1 VQRRRKQKA
10 VPRNVFGSGSQPKS
24 PKKES
29 VRHVDRSTKS
39 RPPTLPPTVPG
50 KKLKPPVIADPPQSD
65 PADDAISEPAA
76 LADQTLKSEDSPSTT
91 ILENQLLGDQKR
103 QTLGLSKPAR
113 NHEPEEIN
121 HIITTSDRAKKLIES
136 SKERASSLVN
146 SPPKPTPP
154 KVDPSPKPQIKPR
167 RKFRSRVSSYQP
179 AARAR
184 RLDRS
189 RHMEYKYEMRLILS
203 DMGILEEH
211 RSNLLATI
219 WARGERQTTK
229 ESKDFLNEK
238 LEEGIIDDE
247 QRQTLEKIVDNYTV
261 RR

>member
-1 VQRRRKQKA
+1 M
-10 VPRNVFGSGSQPKS
+10 
-24 PKKES
+24 
-29 VRHVDRSTKS
+29 RHVDRSTKS

-189 RHMEYKYEMRLILS
+189 RHMEYKYEMRGLLQDLNIP
-203 DMGILEEH
+203 EEH
-211 RSNLLATI
+211 RSNILGTI
-219 WARGERQTTK
+219 WARGERQTAFEAK
-229 ESKDFLNEK
+229 QFISEK
-238 LEEGIIDDE
+238 VEQGVLTEEHEI
-247 QRQTLEKIVDNYTV
+247 TLRGVVDRYTV